1 MQLGQ
6 CRRTRRC
13 QRRRKRRLTRCQRAT
28 FRGAGVVQTRV
39 WRNSCFRNRTG
50 EETHG
55 RSRLLMGGAG
65 KHQRSSN
72 VRRGRIV
79 VGVVCAQTTE
89 RQSLVL
95 ALRAVG
101 DIEAVDCGAGQADSI
116 ARVRDLGI
124 GVVLLALDAGPAAS
138 FAASVLSVSA
148 RARPVSLLRTESESA
163 LARLAAAGVVG
174 FIQVGADLMAC
185 SRALRTVHRRGAY
198 CPPSLAAVVLRSKP
212 SRAPWKQRGA
222 EPPNGRLHGR
232 RLEVAECIVGGL
244 SNKEISSRLGIAEGT
259 VKNHVHAVLLSLSVA
274 HRWEVS
280 GALHHGAH
288 LGLVPPPSEEERR

>member
-1 MQLGQ
+1 
-6 CRRTRRC
+6 
-13 QRRRKRRLTRCQRAT
+13 
-28 FRGAGVVQTRV
+28 
-39 WRNSCFRNRTG
+39 
-50 EETHG
+50 
-55 RSRLLMGGAG
+55 MGGAG
-65 KHQRSSN
+65 KYHRSSKG
-72 VRRGRIV
+72 RRGRIV

-124 GVVLLALDAGPAAS
+124 DVVLLALDAGPAAS
-138 FAASVLSVSA
+138 FSASVLGVSS
-148 RARPVSLLRTESESA
+148 RGRPVALLRSESEGA
-163 LARLAAAGVVG
+163 LARLTAAGVVG
-174 FIQVGADLMAC
+174 FIEVGADLLAC

-212 SRAPWKQRGA
+212 ERAPSKQHA
-222 EPPNGRLHGR
+222 DPPNGRLHGR

-259 VKNHVHAVLLSLSVA
+259 VKNHVHAVLLSLSVG
-274 HRWEVS
+274 HRWEVA
-280 GALHHGAH
+280 GALHRGTR
-288 LGLVPPPSEEERR
+288 LGLVQPPNEEERR